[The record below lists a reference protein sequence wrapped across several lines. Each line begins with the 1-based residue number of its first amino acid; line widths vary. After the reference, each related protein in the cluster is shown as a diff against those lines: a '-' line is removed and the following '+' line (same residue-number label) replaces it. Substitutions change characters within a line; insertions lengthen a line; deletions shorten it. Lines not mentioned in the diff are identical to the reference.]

1 MKSTKVVKY
10 LLTAVCVVCTL
21 LAVVSCKKEHEHSFG
36 MWETTVAPT
45 CEKEGKMTRKCIDC
59 DVVEEKVLAKLG
71 HTLKTAEAK
80 APTCTE
86 DGYNAYEYCTACTYN
101 NKTVVTK
108 TGHNIQTYDKKEP
121 TCTEDGYNAY
131 EYCTVCTYNNKTVV
145 TKTGHD
151 IQTYDRKEPTC
162 TEDGYEAYEKC
173 KTEGCNYTTYKI
185 IPAQHKFVN
194 GLCSCGEE
202 ACETHTYTETDDEWF
217 GNTATCTEAGVEYRK
232 CTVCGFVNERA
243 TQAKGHDMD
252 EKITTKSTCTQKGEK
267 LHFCKSCDHS
277 YTEEIKAKG
286 HDMDEKI
293 TTEPSCTQKGEKLHF
308 CKNCSHSYTE
318 EIKAN
323 GHKYEAGTC
332 TKCGTAQADCSH
344 TYGGWY
350 GSTATCQ
357 KGGEEYRDCSSC
369 GHTDTREVGACSHK
383 YESKVCIWC
392 GKKDYTLPPQS
403 FGGDE

>member
-1 MKSTKVVKY
+1 MKSTKIIKY
-10 LLTAVCVVCTL
+10 LFTAVCVVCTL

-108 TGHNIQTYDKKEP
+108 TGH
-121 TCTEDGYNAY
+121 
-131 EYCTVCTYNNKTVV
+131 
-145 TKTGHD
+145 D

-217 GNTATCTEAGVEYRK
+217 GNTATCTAAGVEYRK

-243 TQAKGHDMD
+243 TQ
-252 EKITTKSTCTQKGEK
+252 
-267 LHFCKSCDHS
+267 
-277 YTEEIKAKG
+277 AKG

-344 TYGGWY
+344 TYGDWY